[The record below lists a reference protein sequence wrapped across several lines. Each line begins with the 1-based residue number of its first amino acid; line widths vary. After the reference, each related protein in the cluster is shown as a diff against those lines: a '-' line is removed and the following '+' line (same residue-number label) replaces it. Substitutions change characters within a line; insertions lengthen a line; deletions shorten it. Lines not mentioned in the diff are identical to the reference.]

1 MHMISIFICSTALD
15 DFTLSPSEVVVEN
28 NKPATI
34 SCLYK
39 LAPSGNVVWGVIR
52 GGIVSFLF
60 NQSNGVIISSD
71 TKTLTF
77 PAVTQVNEGSYYCY
91 VPVSSTEDLCSDV
104 VPLTILRELI
114 VHFLCSGFEIY
125 NIIR

>member
-1 MHMISIFICSTALD
+1 M
-15 DFTLSPSEVVVEN
+15 VVEN
-28 NKPATI
+28 NGHATI
-34 SCLYK
+34 SCLYRP
-39 LAPSGNVVWGVIR
+39 APSINVVWGVIR
-52 GGIVSFLF
+52 GGIVSFVF
-60 NQSNGVIISSD
+60 NQSFGIIISSD

-77 PAVTQVNEGSYYCY
+77 TAVTQVNEGSYYCF

-114 VHFLCSGFEIY
+114 VHFLYSGFEIY